1 LILTTFVVS
10 QVSNWFINAR
20 VRLWKPMVE
29 EIHMLETRQAQKGL
43 QRDDR
48 SANRSSDH
56 LTSGNSLVSD
66 NPSTSTHRIQDAPSK
81 RTRNELADIP
91 VGNEEPQNFSY
102 NFSSHPHLGVGVSM
116 AGGGNSGVSL
126 TLGLHQNNGIGLS
139 EPFPINAA
147 QRFGLGLETNGEGYV
162 MGGFESHNRHFG
174 RDVIGGQLLH
184 DFVG

>member
-1 LILTTFVVS
+1 
-10 QVSNWFINAR
+10 
-20 VRLWKPMVE
+20 MVE
-29 EIHMLETRQAQKGL
+29 EIHMLETRQTQKGL

-48 SANRSSDH
+48 SGNRSSDH
-56 LTSGNSLVSD
+56 LTSANSLVSD
-66 NPSTSTHRIQDAPSK
+66 NPSTSTQRVQDTPSK
-81 RTRNELADIP
+81 RTRNELPDIP

-102 NFSSHPHLGVGVSM
+102 NFSSTHPHLGVGMSM
-116 AGGGNSGVSL
+116 AVGGNSGVSL

-139 EPFPINAA
+139 EPFPISAA